1 MTTITNLEQKTYNN
15 KPSGFKVTL
24 SDGRTGNLEEK
35 QSDKGLR
42 VGDPVTVTE
51 IPYTSKAGN
60 VSTLYGLRL
69 AGHIPS
75 TSPQQQS
82 SGTLAPPAPPAP
94 PQRPAIHVGAGKSKE
109 ELKSE
114 ASTQILLKILD
125 FFNEGKLESAQISVT
140 LKEYD
145 RLIWS
150 EINEIFNQK

>member
-1 MTTITNLEQKTYNN
+1 MTTITNLEQKTFNN

-42 VGDPVTVTE
+42 VGDAVNVTE

-69 AGHIPS
+69 AGQNAP
-75 TSPQQQS
+75 PQQQQAS
-82 SGTLAPPAPPAP
+82 TPAQQ

-125 FFNEGKLESAQISVT
+125 FFNQGKLESAQISVT

-150 EINEIFNQK
+150 EIDEIFSQK